1 MKMNTSDISLDTG
14 KNETVE
20 LKLKGYISEPG
31 NKF

>member
-1 MKMNTSDISLDTG
+1 MKMNTTDISLDTE
-14 KNETVE
+14 KNETEE